1 MRCRNGSGWGLL
13 LLALSFAAATF
24 ASRPDPTSKF
34 YVLGLSGSAE
44 MRSTD
49 RIEALQGK
57 SLHNAQGTTLTT
69 GSGSSNTVVF
79 SNGTAMFFAAETRI
93 DVTKFRQSPF
103 LPERTNLENEPSI
116 SNTEIFIPRGAV
128 AISTPKLSP
137 GTTLVY
143 TTPHGL
149 VTVHGG
155 TVVIEVDAT
164 ETRVTVTEGEATI
177 LGDDGRVGAQRI
189 RPGEQAVARHPMGQ
203 AATLL
208 VQPTPAPTRSF
219 INQMSQASQQA
230 RQAVF
235 FDSQPAATS
244 LATTS
249 VSDASDNDTTGE
261 DLEEE
266 AEAEPEEADAFAQ
279 EEDPNSAADDANPT
293 PTEEANPEFSFSN
306 FASPRASGAFPESD
320 QSTGALGVFGQS
332 TDTAGAESGGDILI
346 PIEVTPVQAVETP
359 VSVSSING

>member
-1 MRCRNGSGWGLL
+1 MGTRWRHRSRWGWV
-13 LLALSFAAATF
+13 LLALSFASATF

-57 SLHNAQGTTLTT
+57 TLHNAQGTTLTT
-69 GSGSSNTVVF
+69 GSSSSNTVVF

-93 DVTKFRQSPF
+93 DVTKFRQSAF
-103 LPERTNLENEPSI
+103 LPERSDLENEPSI

-177 LGDDGRVGAQRI
+177 VGDGARSGAHRLG
-189 RPGEQAVARHPMGQ
+189 PGEQAVARHPMGQ
-203 AATLL
+203 AATLM
-208 VQPTPAPTRSF
+208 VQPLPADTRSF
-219 INQMSQASQQA
+219 INQMARASQQA

-235 FDSQPAATS
+235 FDSQPAAAAVASTTVGDPS
-244 LATTS
+244 DSTTS
-249 VSDASDNDTTGE
+249 DD
-261 DLEEE
+261 DL
-266 AEAEPEEADAFAQ
+266 EAEPEAEPEDTESFAQ
-279 EEDPNSAADDANPT
+279 EENPT
-293 PTEEANPEFSFSN
+293 PTEEPSPEFSFSN
-306 FASPRASGAFPESD
+306 FASPRASGAFLETE

-332 TDTAGAESGGDILI
+332 SDTAGADAGSDILF
-346 PIEVTPVQAVETP
+346 PVEVTPVQSAETP
-359 VSVSSING
+359 VSVSFING